1 VLPISTS
8 RPDTTHSR
16 LHRGREPLSYWCGSS
31 QRRIKAGVPTTQTNT
46 VRKVRLP
53 STAFI
58 HFAVTCAVCVTAKLS
73 HQCWE
78 GRTFARWMT
87 LARPHVSHSVRT
99 YRITTRICIA
109 LSPQVGYVYQ
119 WVTLCGRTESPPVSA
134 SRFHHKWVTFISSES
149 KQNSWRG
156 AFRSVLVRSGHTERG
171 LPQRTAVSVRCG
183 MLHSEQTLLT
193 IIFWKHSS

>member
-1 VLPISTS
+1 MLPISTS

-119 WVTLCGRTESPPVSA
+119 FRKQTEQLTRRVPLCTRKVRPHRTRSA
-134 SRFHHKWVTFISSES
+134 AADCGLCPLRNVTFWADSFNYHILKAQFLSS
-149 KQNSWRG
+149 KKKPL
-156 AFRSVLVRSGHTERG
+156 AF
-171 LPQRTAVSVRCG
+171 
-183 MLHSEQTLLT
+183 
-193 IIFWKHSS
+193 W